1 MGISLILGMLFLATS
16 IWVYLDVRKKGNHVK
31 GVGPWGWLLAC
42 STMWIIFFPYY
53 LLNRGKSEVALPL
66 GKKFSEMMASSGQV
80 PASKGKRLAAGL
92 IDMVVIP
99 IVLGIVI
106 GLVLLAAPDMVRS
119 IVLVLVNI
127 LWLVFRD
134 AVYSPGRAMI
144 KTKIF
149 SLTGAKV
156 TIIQAYVRNLL
167 LIVPFVL
174 VLGYLLEIV
183 WVLWKNHRVMDIVGK
198 TQVVEA

>member
-1 MGISLILGMLFLATS
+1 MEGL
-16 IWVYLDVRKKGNHVK
+16 
-31 GVGPWGWLLAC
+31 
-42 STMWIIFFPYY
+42 
-53 LLNRGKSEVALPL
+53 
-66 GKKFSEMMASSGQV
+66 V
-80 PASKGKRLAAGL
+80 PASKGKRIAAAL
-92 IDMVVIP
+92 IDLVVIP

-144 KTKIF
+144 KTKLV

-156 TIIQAYVRNLL
+156 TWIQALIRNLL
-167 LIVPFVL
+167 LIVPFLL
-174 VLGYLLEIV
+174 VLGYIAERQGVILARDGCNFILFIFDE
-183 WVLWKNHRVMDIVGK
+183 VG
-198 TQVVEA
+198 